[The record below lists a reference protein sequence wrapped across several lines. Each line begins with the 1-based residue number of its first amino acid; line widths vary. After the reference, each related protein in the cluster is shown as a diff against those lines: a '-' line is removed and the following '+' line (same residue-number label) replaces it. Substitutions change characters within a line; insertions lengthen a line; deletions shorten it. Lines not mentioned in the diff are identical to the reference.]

1 MKDKRVSSSPE
12 VYSNLL
18 AAAKE
23 LGLTDEVLITK
34 AFDVYFSELKLDNI
48 SLDEA
53 KRLWQELLDSKNSQA
68 ITEDNYNQD

>member
-1 MKDKRVSSSPE
+1 MKDKRVSSSPA

-48 SLDEA
+48 NLDEA
-53 KRLWQELLDSKNSQA
+53 KRLWQEFLDSKNAKA